1 MVDKFWPATCQ
12 FPPKNIRGNEILF
25 NYCPKIYDRKKK
37 IWVIRSE
44 TLVEGCKGWE
54 RKAYE
59 FPGHKVYSIA
69 VDSLFFLS
77 FTKRVFRH
85 PDLPASSPVRHF
97 ASGNLKA
104 RCGVAILALSRF
116 NFAKAHTF
124 YRYVRGGQQKLVH
137 IYMCDLSPLF
147 PQMGIFLL
155 YRPANRLISLVP
167 TICLCTARRNSI
179 GIDPYNHLVLILK
192 KYSNKHDNYRPFH

>member
-1 MVDKFWPATCQ
+1 MKPEHQMVDQFWPAACQ

-25 NYCPKIYDRKKK
+25 KQCPKIYDRKKK
-37 IWVIRSE
+37 LVIRSE

-54 RKAYE
+54 SKAYE
-59 FPGHKVYSIA
+59 FPRHKAYLIPL
-69 VDSLFFLS
+69 DSLFFLS
-77 FTKRVFRH
+77 FTKHVFRH

-137 IYMCDLSPLF
+137 MHMCDLSPLF
-147 PQMGIFLL
+147 SDGNFSTLQTCESANKSCSHDLPLYCPPQFHR
-155 YRPANRLISLVP
+155 YRPIQPPCANSEKIQQQ
-167 TICLCTARRNSI
+167 A
-179 GIDPYNHLVLILK
+179 
-192 KYSNKHDNYRPFH
+192 

>member
-1 MVDKFWPATCQ
+1 MTGK
-12 FPPKNIRGNEILF
+12 KN
-25 NYCPKIYDRKKK
+25 
-37 IWVIRSE
+37 WVKRSE
-44 TLVEGCKGWE
+44 THVEGCKGWE